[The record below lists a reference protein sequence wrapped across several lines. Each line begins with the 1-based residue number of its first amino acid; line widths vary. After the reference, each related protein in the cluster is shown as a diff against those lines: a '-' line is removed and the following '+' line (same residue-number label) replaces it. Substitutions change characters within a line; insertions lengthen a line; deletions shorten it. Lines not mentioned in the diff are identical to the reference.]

1 MIAEIRFFEEETM
14 KCVICNGSDIEVRT
28 VDEQIAVGDDIV
40 LTRLTLPVCSQ
51 CGERYYD
58 RKAIQL
64 IEQVR
69 EKGKQRL
76 LDVEDVGKVFR
87 IREQD
92 SFTLQAS

>member
-1 MIAEIRFFEEETM
+1 M
-14 KCVICNGSDIEVRT
+14 KCVICNGSDIEIRT
-28 VDEQIAVGDDIV
+28 VDEQIALGDDIV

-69 EKGKQRL
+69 AKGKQRL

-87 IREQD
+87 VREHNL
-92 SFTLQAS
+92 SASHAL

>member
-1 MIAEIRFFEEETM
+1 MVQFFKEETM

-28 VDEQIAVGDDIV
+28 VDEQIALGDDIV
-40 LTRLTLPVCSQ
+40 LTRLTLPVCAQ
-51 CGERYYD
+51 CGQRYYD

-69 EKGKQRL
+69 AKGKQKL

-87 IREQD
+87 VREHNL
-92 SFTLQAS
+92 SASHAL